1 MGFCGNSADDMLIII
16 RMIIDLP
23 LCIEISLVGLIRLLM
38 FHLFVDSICMYI
50 YICINTIE
58 NNQTFVAAV
67 TAG

>member
-50 YICINTIE
+50 YIYIY
-58 NNQTFVAAV
+58 V
-67 TAG
+67 